1 MQEASAVST
10 VVQYVAVLLALATL
24 PLLIGCEAPPAQ
36 GGVTGQPQR
45 TPIVAAT
52 PMESGPPETDPQVNE
67 FVAQAQRD
75 VQQIMSLSQRRTDE
89 DTADATQSTEGR
101 DVQWLTRSRTAPETA
116 TAAPEPAQG
125 SLATAADI
133 SPPPPVSQPQTNQT
147 TAIEPLPDD
156 RLRQLLVELSREAYH
171 HATYSDVP
179 LRQLLVIVAQ
189 AIISPDRQLQVDA
202 IPGLTDR
209 EREVLS
215 AMQAFYTDVGERLLK
230 AGDPEV
236 LVTALAELKK
246 ELAKEPQLRL
256 SHAALSSRVSGFGAY
271 DEFKK
276 NKAGRYVFLA
286 HTRQQAVVY
295 VEIEEFKSELNTNSE
310 WVTELS
316 QQLVIFS
323 DRDGIPVWRQPWRP
337 VVDVTKNRRHD
348 FFVVQV
354 ITLPDKLSVGRYQF
368 KISVRDERSGA
379 EAEATLELDMVADP
393 SLTTI
398 GRLPR

>member
-10 VVQYVAVLLALATL
+10 VVQYVAVWLILATL
-24 PLLIGCEAPPAQ
+24 PLLIGCGAPAAQ
-36 GGVTGQPQR
+36 GGVAGQPQR
-45 TPIVAAT
+45 TPIVATTDT
-52 PMESGPPETDPQVNE
+52 PFAETDPQVSE

-75 VQQIMSLSQRRTDE
+75 VQQIMSLSQRRADE
-89 DTADATQSTEGR
+89 DTANLTQSTQR
-101 DVQWLTRSRTAPETA
+101 SDVQWILPRSRNVAEA
-116 TAAPEPAQG
+116 STAAPELAQG
-125 SLATAADI
+125 ALATDL
-133 SPPPPVSQPQTNQT
+133 SVPPPVSQPQTNRT

-171 HATYSDVP
+171 HATFSDVP

-189 AIISPDRQLQVDA
+189 AVISPDRQLQVDA

-215 AMQAFYTDVGERLLK
+215 ALQAFYTDLGEQLLQ

-236 LVTALAELKK
+236 LVTALAELQQ

-276 NKAGRYVFLA
+276 NEAGRYVFLA
-286 HTRQQAVVY
+286 HSRQQAVVY
-295 VEIEEFKSELNTNSE
+295 VEIEEFQSELNANSE

-368 KISVRDERSGA
+368 KISVRDEKSGA
-379 EAEATLELDMVADP
+379 EAEATLELDMVADS

-398 GRLPR
+398 GRLP

>member
-1 MQEASAVST
+1 MQEASAVNT
-10 VVQYVAVLLALATL
+10 VVQYLAVSLILATL

-36 GGVTGQPQR
+36 GGVAGQPQR
-45 TPIVAAT
+45 TPIVAAKDT
-52 PMESGPPETDPQVNE
+52 PPSETDPQVNE

-75 VQQIMSLSQRRTDE
+75 VQQIMSLSQQRAEE
-89 DTADATQSTEGR
+89 DIADATQPTQRG
-101 DVQWLTRSRTAPETA
+101 DVQWMLPRSRTAPEASTP
-116 TAAPEPAQG
+116 APEPSQG
-125 SLATAADI
+125 SLATDLSA
-133 SPPPPVSQPQTNQT
+133 PPPVSQPQTNQT
-147 TAIEPLPDD
+147 TAIEPPPDD

-215 AMQAFYTDVGERLLK
+215 AMQAFNTDLGERLLQ

-236 LVTALAELKK
+236 LVTLLAELEQ
-246 ELAKEPQLRL
+246 ELTKEPQLRL

-276 NKAGRYVFLA
+276 NEAGRYVFLA
-286 HTRQQAVVY
+286 HSRQQAVVY
-295 VEIEEFKSELNTNSE
+295 VEIEEFKSELNANSE

-354 ITLPDKLSVGRYQF
+354 VTLPEQLSLGRYQF

-379 EAEATLELDMVADP
+379 EAEATLELEMVADP

-398 GRLPR
+398 GRLP

>member
-10 VVQYVAVLLALATL
+10 VVQYVAVSLIFATL

-36 GGVTGQPQR
+36 GGVAGQPQR
-45 TPIVAAT
+45 T

-101 DVQWLTRSRTAPETA
+101 DVQWLTRPRTAREA
-116 TAAPEPAQG
+116 STAAPEPAQG

-133 SPPPPVSQPQTNQT
+133 STPPVSQPQTNQT
-147 TAIEPLPDD
+147 TAIEPLPDE

-209 EREVLS
+209 EREVLA
-215 AMQAFYTDVGERLLK
+215 AMRAFYTDVGERLLK
-230 AGDPEV
+230 AGDPEI
-236 LVTALAELKK
+236 LVIALAELEK

-286 HTRQQAVVY
+286 HSRQQAVVY
-295 VEIEEFKSELNTNSE
+295 VEIEEFQSELNTNSE

-323 DRDGIPVWRQPWRP
+323 DRDGIPVWRQPWRS

-379 EAEATLELDMVADP
+379 EAEATLEMDMVADP

>member
-1 MQEASAVST
+1 MQEASAVNT
-10 VVQYVAVLLALATL
+10 VVQNVAISLILATL
-24 PLLIGCEAPPAQ
+24 PVLIGCEAPPVQ
-36 GGVTGQPQR
+36 GGLAGQPQR

-52 PMESGPPETDPQVNE
+52 DTPSSETDPQVSE

-75 VQQIMSLSQRRTDE
+75 VQQIMGLSQRRTDE
-89 DTADATQSTEGR
+89 DTADVTQSTQQR
-101 DVQWLTRSRTAPETA
+101 DVRWLTRPGTAPEA
-116 TAAPEPAQG
+116 STAAPEPAQG
-125 SLATAADI
+125 SLATDI
-133 SPPPPVSQPQTNQT
+133 STPPQVSQPQTNQT

-215 AMQAFYTDVGERLLK
+215 AMQAFYTDLGERLLK

-236 LVTALAELKK
+236 LVNALAELEK

-256 SHAALSSRVSGFGAY
+256 SHAALSSRVSGFGDY

-276 NKAGRYVFLA
+276 NEAGRYVFLA
-286 HTRQQAVVY
+286 HSRQQAVVY
-295 VEIEEFKSELNTNSE
+295 VEIEEFQSELNANSE

-323 DRDGIPVWRQPWRP
+323 DRDGIPVWRQAWRP

-354 ITLPDKLSVGRYQF
+354 VTLPEQLSVGRYQF

-398 GRLPR
+398 GRLR

>member
-10 VVQYVAVLLALATL
+10 VVQYVAVSLIFATL

-36 GGVTGQPQR
+36 GGVAGQPQR
-45 TPIVAAT
+45 T

-101 DVQWLTRSRTAPETA
+101 DVQWLTRPRTAREA
-116 TAAPEPAQG
+116 STAAPEPAQG

-133 SPPPPVSQPQTNQT
+133 STPPVSQPQTNQT
-147 TAIEPLPDD
+147 TAIEPLPDE

-236 LVTALAELKK
+236 LVTALAELEK

-256 SHAALSSRVSGFGAY
+256 SHAAL
-271 DEFKK
+271 
-276 NKAGRYVFLA
+276 
-286 HTRQQAVVY
+286 
-295 VEIEEFKSELNTNSE
+295 
-310 WVTELS
+310 
-316 QQLVIFS
+316 
-323 DRDGIPVWRQPWRP
+323 
-337 VVDVTKNRRHD
+337 
-348 FFVVQV
+348 
-354 ITLPDKLSVGRYQF
+354 
-368 KISVRDERSGA
+368 
-379 EAEATLELDMVADP
+379 
-393 SLTTI
+393 
-398 GRLPR
+398 

>member
-1 MQEASAVST
+1 
-10 VVQYVAVLLALATL
+10 
-24 PLLIGCEAPPAQ
+24 
-36 GGVTGQPQR
+36 
-45 TPIVAAT
+45 
-52 PMESGPPETDPQVNE
+52 
-67 FVAQAQRD
+67 
-75 VQQIMSLSQRRTDE
+75 MSLSQRRTDE

-101 DVQWLTRSRTAPETA
+101 DVQWLTRPRTAREA
-116 TAAPEPAQG
+116 STAAPEPAQG

-133 SPPPPVSQPQTNQT
+133 STPPVSQPQTNQT
-147 TAIEPLPDD
+147 TAIEPLPDE

-276 NKAGRYVFLA
+276 NEAGRYVFLA
-286 HTRQQAVVY
+286 HSRQQAVVY
-295 VEIEEFKSELNTNSE
+295 VEIEEFQSELNTNSE

-323 DRDGIPVWRQPWRP
+323 DRDGIPVWRQPWRS

-379 EAEATLELDMVADP
+379 EAEATLEMDMVADP

>member
-1 MQEASAVST
+1 MST
-10 VVQYVAVLLALATL
+10 VVQYVAVSLILAAST
-24 PLLIGCEAPPAQ
+24 LLIGCEAPPAQ
-36 GGVTGQPQR
+36 GGVAGQPPR
-45 TPIVAAT
+45 TPIVAT
-52 PMESGPPETDPQVNE
+52 TETLLPETDPQVNE

-75 VQQIMSLSQRRTDE
+75 VQQIMSLSQRRADE
-89 DTADATQSTEGR
+89 DTADATQQIEQGE
-101 DVQWLTRSRTAPETA
+101 VQWILPRSRTLAEAATA
-116 TAAPEPAQG
+116 TSEPSQRP
-125 SLATAADI
+125 LATDL
-133 SPPPPVSQPQTNQT
+133 SVPPPVSQPQTNQT

-156 RLRQLLVELSREAYH
+156 RLRQLLVDLSREAYH

-189 AIISPDRQLQVDA
+189 AVISPDRQLQVDA

-215 AMQAFYTDVGERLLK
+215 AMQAFYTDLGEQLLQ

-236 LVTALAELKK
+236 LVTGLAELEQ

-256 SHAALSSRVSGFGAY
+256 SHAALSSRVSGFGDY

-276 NKAGRYVFLA
+276 NEAGRYVFLA
-286 HTRQQAVVY
+286 HSRQQAVVY
-295 VEIEEFKSELNTNSE
+295 VEIEEFKSELNANSE

-354 ITLPDKLSVGRYQF
+354 VTLPDKLSVGRYQF
-368 KISVRDERSGA
+368 KISVRDEKSQA

-398 GRLPR
+398 GRLP

>member
-10 VVQYVAVLLALATL
+10 VVQYVAVSLILAASTLLV
-24 PLLIGCEAPPAQ
+24 GCEAPPAQ
-36 GGVTGQPQR
+36 GGVPGHARR
-45 TPIVAAT
+45 TPTVTITDT
-52 PMESGPPETDPQVNE
+52 PLPETDPQVNE

-75 VQQIMSLSQRRTDE
+75 VQQIMSLSQRRADE
-89 DTADATQSTEGR
+89 DTADATQPTQRG
-101 DVQWLTRSRTAPETA
+101 DVQWLTRPRTAPKASTP
-116 TAAPEPAQG
+116 APEPAQG
-125 SLATAADI
+125 ALATDLAA
-133 SPPPPVSQPQTNQT
+133 PPPVSQPQTNQT
-147 TAIEPLPDD
+147 TAIEPPPDD

-189 AIISPDRQLQVDA
+189 AIISPDRQLQIDA

-215 AMQAFYTDVGERLLK
+215 AMQAFYTDVGERLLH

-236 LVTALAELKK
+236 LVTGLAELQQ

-256 SHAALSSRVSGFGAY
+256 SHAALSSRVSGFGDY

-276 NKAGRYVFLA
+276 NEAGHYAFLA
-286 HTRQQAVVY
+286 HSRQQAVVY
-295 VEIEEFKSELNTNSE
+295 VEIEEFKSELNANSE

-379 EAEATLELDMVADP
+379 EAEATLELEMVADP

-398 GRLPR
+398 GRLP

>member
-10 VVQYVAVLLALATL
+10 VVQYVAVSLILATL
-24 PLLIGCEAPPAQ
+24 PFLIGCEAPPAH
-36 GGVTGQPQR
+36 GGLAGQPQR

-52 PMESGPPETDPQVNE
+52 DALQPDTDPQVNA

-75 VQQIMSLSQRRTDE
+75 VQQIMSLSQRRSDA
-89 DTADATQSTEGR
+89 DTADATQSTQGR
-101 DVQWLTRSRTAPETA
+101 DVQWLTRPSTAPETS
-116 TAAPEPAQG
+116 TAPPEPVQE
-125 SLATAADI
+125 SLATDI

-189 AIISPDRQLQVDA
+189 AIISPDRQLQIDA

-215 AMQAFYTDVGERLLK
+215 AVQVFYTGVGEKLLET
-230 AGDPEV
+230 GDAEV
-236 LVTALAELKK
+236 LVTALAELEK

-276 NKAGRYVFLA
+276 NEAGRYVFLA
-286 HTRQQAVVY
+286 HSRQQAVVY
-295 VEIEEFKSELNTNSE
+295 VEIEEFQSELNANSE

-354 ITLPDKLSVGRYQF
+354 VTLPDKLSVGRYQF

-398 GRLPR
+398 GRLR

>member
-36 GGVTGQPQR
+36 GGVAGQPQR
-45 TPIVAAT
+45 T

-101 DVQWLTRSRTAPETA
+101 DVQWLTRPRTAREA
-116 TAAPEPAQG
+116 STAAPEPAQG

-133 SPPPPVSQPQTNQT
+133 STPPVSQPQTNQT

-286 HTRQQAVVY
+286 HSRQQAVVY
-295 VEIEEFKSELNTNSE
+295 VEIEEFQSELNTNSE

-323 DRDGIPVWRQPWRP
+323 DRDGIPVWRQSWRP

-379 EAEATLELDMVADP
+379 EAEATLEMDMVADP

>member
-10 VVQYVAVLLALATL
+10 VVQYVAVSLVLATL
-24 PLLIGCEAPPAQ
+24 PLLIGCQAPPAQ
-36 GGVTGQPQR
+36 GGVAGQPQR
-45 TPIVAAT
+45 TPIVAT
-52 PMESGPPETDPQVNE
+52 TDTLSPETDPQVSE

-75 VQQIMSLSQRRTDE
+75 VQQIMSLSQRRADE
-89 DTADATQSTEGR
+89 DTADATQPTE
-101 DVQWLTRSRTAPETA
+101 QSEIHWNLPRSRTAPKESTP
-116 TAAPEPAQG
+116 APEPAQG
-125 SLATAADI
+125 SLATDI
-133 SPPPPVSQPQTNQT
+133 SVTPSVSQPQTNQT
-147 TAIEPLPDD
+147 TAIEPLPDH
-156 RLRQLLVELSREAYH
+156 RLRQLLVDLSREAYH

-189 AIISPDRQLQVDA
+189 AIISPDRQLQIDA

-209 EREVLS
+209 EREMLS
-215 AMQAFYTDVGERLLK
+215 SMQAFFTDLGEQLLQT
-230 AGDPEV
+230 GDPEV
-236 LVTALAELKK
+236 LVAALAELER

-256 SHAALSSRVSGFGAY
+256 SHAALSSRVSGFGDY

-276 NKAGRYVFLA
+276 NEAGRYVFLA
-286 HTRQQAVVY
+286 HSRQQAVVY
-295 VEIEEFKSELNTNSE
+295 VEIEEFKSELNANSE

-354 ITLPDKLSVGRYQF
+354 VTLPDKLSVGRYQF

-398 GRLPR
+398 GRLP

>member
-10 VVQYVAVLLALATL
+10 VVQYVAVTLILATL
-24 PLLIGCEAPPAQ
+24 PLWIGCQAPTAR
-36 GGVTGQPQR
+36 GGVAGQPQP
-45 TPIVAAT
+45 TPIAAT
-52 PMESGPPETDPQVNE
+52 TDTLSPETDPQVNE

-75 VQQIMSLSQRRTDE
+75 VQQIMSLSQRRADE
-89 DTADATQSTEGR
+89 VTADATQPTE
-101 DVQWLTRSRTAPETA
+101 QSEIHWNLPRSRTAPKESTP
-116 TAAPEPAQG
+116 APPPAQG
-125 SLATAADI
+125 SLATDI
-133 SPPPPVSQPQTNQT
+133 SVPPSVSQPQTNQT
-147 TAIEPLPDD
+147 TAIEPLPDH
-156 RLRQLLVELSREAYH
+156 RLRQLLVDLSREAYH

-189 AIISPDRQLQVDA
+189 AIISPDRQLQIDA

-215 AMQAFYTDVGERLLK
+215 AMQAFNTDLGEQLLQ

-236 LVTALAELKK
+236 LVAALAELQQ
-246 ELAKEPQLRL
+246 ELSREPQLRL
-256 SHAALSSRVSGFGAY
+256 SHAALSSRVSGFGDY

-276 NKAGRYVFLA
+276 NEAGRYVFLA
-286 HTRQQAVVY
+286 HSRQQAVVY
-295 VEIEEFKSELNTNSE
+295 VEIEEFKSELNANSE

-323 DRDGIPVWRQPWRP
+323 DRDGIPVWRQAWRP

-379 EAEATLELDMVADP
+379 EAEATIELDMVADP

-398 GRLPR
+398 GRLR

>member
-10 VVQYVAVLLALATL
+10 VVQYVAVSLIFATL

-36 GGVTGQPQR
+36 GGVAGQPQR
-45 TPIVAAT
+45 T

-101 DVQWLTRSRTAPETA
+101 DVQWLTRPRTAREA
-116 TAAPEPAQG
+116 STAAPEPAQG

-133 SPPPPVSQPQTNQT
+133 STPPVSQPQTNQT
-147 TAIEPLPDD
+147 TAIEPLPDE

-230 AGDPEV
+230 AGDPEI
-236 LVTALAELKK
+236 LVIALAELEK

-286 HTRQQAVVY
+286 HSRQQAVVY
-295 VEIEEFKSELNTNSE
+295 VEIEEFQSELNTNSE

-323 DRDGIPVWRQPWRP
+323 DRDGIPVWRQPWRS

-379 EAEATLELDMVADP
+379 EAEATLEMDMVADP

>member
-10 VVQYVAVLLALATL
+10 VVQYVAVSLILAAST
-24 PLLIGCEAPPAQ
+24 LLIGCEAPPAQ
-36 GGVTGQPQR
+36 GGVARQLQR
-45 TPIVAAT
+45 TPIVATT

-89 DTADATQSTEGR
+89 DTADATQSTQGR
-101 DVQWLTRSRTAPETA
+101 DVQWTLPRSRTASKASTP
-116 TAAPEPAQG
+116 APEPSQG
-125 SLATAADI
+125 SLATDI

-156 RLRQLLVELSREAYH
+156 RLRQLLVELSREVYH

-189 AIISPDRQLQVDA
+189 AIISPDRQLQIDA

-215 AMQAFYTDVGERLLK
+215 AMQAFYTDIGEQLLQ
-230 AGDPEV
+230 AGDAEV
-236 LVTALAELKK
+236 LVTGLAELER

-256 SHAALSSRVSGFGAY
+256 SHAALSSRVSGFGDY

-276 NKAGRYVFLA
+276 NEAGHYAFLA
-286 HTRQQAVVY
+286 HSRQQAVVY
-295 VEIEEFKSELNTNSE
+295 VEIEEFKSELNANSE

-348 FFVVQV
+348 FFIVQV
-354 ITLPDKLSVGRYQF
+354 VTLPEQLSVGRYQF
-368 KISVRDERSGA
+368 KISVRDEKSGA
-379 EAEATLELDMVADP
+379 EAEATLELEMVADP

-398 GRLPR
+398 GRLP

>member
-1 MQEASAVST
+1 
-10 VVQYVAVLLALATL
+10 
-24 PLLIGCEAPPAQ
+24 
-36 GGVTGQPQR
+36 
-45 TPIVAAT
+45 
-52 PMESGPPETDPQVNE
+52 MESGPPETDPQVNE

-101 DVQWLTRSRTAPETA
+101 DVQWLTRPRTAREA
-116 TAAPEPAQG
+116 STAAPEPAQG

-133 SPPPPVSQPQTNQT
+133 STPPPVSQPQTNQT
-147 TAIEPLPDD
+147 TAIEPLPDE

-230 AGDPEV
+230 AGDPEI
-236 LVTALAELKK
+236 LVIALAELEK

-286 HTRQQAVVY
+286 HSRQQAVVY
-295 VEIEEFKSELNTNSE
+295 VEIEEFQSELNTNSE

-323 DRDGIPVWRQPWRP
+323 DRDGIPVWRQSWRS

-354 ITLPDKLSVGRYQF
+354 VTLPDKLSVGRYQF

-379 EAEATLELDMVADP
+379 EAEATLEMDMVADP

>member
-36 GGVTGQPQR
+36 GGVAGQPQR
-45 TPIVAAT
+45 T

-101 DVQWLTRSRTAPETA
+101 DVQWLTRPRTAREA
-116 TAAPEPAQG
+116 STAAPEPAQG

-133 SPPPPVSQPQTNQT
+133 STPPVSQPQTNQT

-236 LVTALAELKK
+236 LVTLLAELKR
-246 ELAKEPQLRL
+246 ELTKEPQLRL

-286 HTRQQAVVY
+286 HSRQQAVVY
-295 VEIEEFKSELNTNSE
+295 VEIEEFQSELNTNSE

-323 DRDGIPVWRQPWRP
+323 DRDGIPVWRQSWRP

-379 EAEATLELDMVADP
+379 EAETTLEMDMVADP

-398 GRLPR
+398 GRMPR